1 MSGLLLTL
9 LILVGVIF
17 VLYAFLMLRRAEE
30 DPLAARIDEYAS
42 REEAATIDEI
52 ELSMP
57 LSDRVMVPLARGIS
71 AFVEGLAPQSVLENT
86 TRKLEL
92 AGNPR
97 DMTATTFWFLRILL
111 TVFLAWLGYLF
122 AARSVFG
129 GSAFLYALLGGL
141 LGYAV
146 PGMYLQSLIDRRK
159 QAIVKKLPDALDL
172 MTICVDAGLG
182 FNGAMQRV
190 ADKWEDPLSD
200 EFARVLYEM
209 QLGKSRRQA
218 LRDMSER
225 TDVNDVQ
232 TFVAAILQSDQ
243 LGVGIARVLR
253 IQADQMRMRRRQRA
267 EERAQQAPIK
277 ILFPLVFL
285 ILPSIFVVLLGPAII
300 QLFLVFFDN

>member
-1 MSGLLLTL
+1 MSGLLLIL

-57 LSDRVMVPLARGIS
+57 ISDRVMVPLARGIS

-111 TVFLAWLGYLF
+111 TIFLTWLGYSF

-129 GSAFLYALLGGL
+129 GSALLYALMGGL

-218 LRDMSER
+218 LRDMSDR

-300 QLFLVFFDN
+300 QLFLVFFD